1 MVRGKMVLPG
11 APEAIQHLHKHK
23 IPFMFMTNGGGYPES
38 VKAEAYT
45 KLFGVPIDEE
55 QVCLVHTPMQ
65 LLAEKH
71 ADDLVL
77 VVGKNYEY
85 ISRIAASYGLKKVI
99 TPEQVHAAQPN
110 LYPDR
115 APVDVSSEFST
126 QCMSVRWAGGS
137 EADEL
142 AWRASGGAEPI
153 KAVLLMCDPL
163 EWGRE
168 MQVCLDAL
176 CSDGIIG
183 SKYVVA
189 DGGKQQVLLYN
200 GCADFQYVN
209 EAPQPRLGSGSF
221 SVALDATYARV
232 AGREVE
238 QVKYGKPHPA
248 S

>member
-1 MVRGKMVLPG
+1 MVLPG
-11 APEAIQHLHKHK
+11 APEAIQHLHKHN

-45 KLFGVPIDEE
+45 NLFGVPIDVE

-71 ADDLVL
+71 GDDLVL
-77 VVGKNYEY
+77 VVGKNYDY
-85 ISRIAASYGLKKVI
+85 ITKIAANYGFKKVI
-99 TPEQVHAAQPN
+99 TPEQVHAAQPT

-115 APVDVSSEFST
+115 SPVNISSPLLER
-126 QCMSVRWAGGS
+126 CMSVRWGGGT
-137 EADEL
+137 EAEEL
-142 AWRASGGAEPI
+142 EWRASGGAEGV

-168 MQVCLDAL
+168 LQVCVDAL
-176 CSDGIIG
+176 CSDGVIG
-183 SKYVVA
+183 SKYVVTN
-189 DGGKQQVLLYN
+189 GGKQQVILYN

-221 SVALDATYARV
+221 SVALDAMFERV
-232 AGREVE
+232 AGRDVE